1 VRVLRRG
8 VEIKFRA
15 LAAAAALLLLAG
27 CGPRAEVRVIEVAEP
42 ETVAVERTVSESD
55 AEPAYILNPSSQR
68 FHVPGCVWGER
79 IDPER
84 RIEYSGDRQTL
95 IDVGYL
101 PCHYCQP

>member
-1 VRVLRRG
+1 MRVLRRG
-8 VEIKFRA
+8 AEMNVRA
-15 LAAAAALLLLAG
+15 LAAAAALLLLAA

-42 ETVAVERTVSESD
+42 EPAAVERSVSESD
-55 AEPAYILNPSSQR
+55 AEPDFILNPSLQR
-68 FHVPGCVWGER
+68 FHRPDCVWAER
-79 IDPER
+79 IDAER